1 MYEECGQ
8 HQCDRAVDVDNL
20 YNYCE
25 SINTFYENFFVE
37 EDKRKV
43 LFQKWG
49 IMENY
54 YGEIIE
60 DL

>member
-25 SINTFYENFFVE
+25 SINTFYENFFV
-37 EDKRKV
+37 
-43 LFQKWG
+43 
-49 IMENY
+49 
-54 YGEIIE
+54 
-60 DL
+60 